1 MILSEFNKSLNA
13 DNPPAEASVYL
24 KALWHD
30 AKGNWNK
37 AHELIQDLP
46 DKNASWIHAYLHRKE
61 GDLLTLITGIPKP
74 VRKRPSL
81 SLEEE
86 WEAACYRTIIKTSS
100 LLVLGI
106 VAGNDCAN
114 NSTLI

>member
-1 MILSEFNKSLNA
+1 MTLPYFNKSLNS
-13 DNPPAEASVYL
+13 DKPHAEASVYL

-30 AKGNWNK
+30 AKGNWNE

-61 GDLLTLITGIPKP
+61 GDLFNADYWYSKAG
-74 VRKRPSL
+74 RRRPSL

-86 WEAACYRTIIKTSS
+86 WKQLVTS
-100 LLVLGI
+100 LL
-106 VAGNDCAN
+106 
-114 NSTLI
+114 